1 MAIMNSIIKIP
12 LCVIFFLSVFQLH
25 AQDSLKI
32 SGSIDKKLDH
42 QILVLDRV
50 YPFRSTLPGYTSES
64 IIKDGRFF
72 FSLPAAGLE
81 QYTIRFK
88 DDSKQNNLAN
98 LMLQPKQTTIAFLDT
113 SLTKYKIIGNDI
125 DSIQRTSFNPLTD
138 GKTYAPFEI
147 INLVTG
153 WVEKNPDSELNAY
166 NIYNLLLNNKSDE
179 EILRLFKSIP
189 ESNRK
194 GTYYDELKYVSD
206 SLFVGKTIP
215 DFIQSDTSGVEIK
228 LSEFRGKYVLVDF

>member
-147 INLVTG
+147 TKLVTG